1 MGECTGERPEDRTAD
16 RPVDRSAEEWA
27 KGPGQSAPTGPERPE
42 RSERSEWPGAA
53 IGKYARVERERRFLL
68 AGAPS
73 PAAVTVARR
82 ITDRYVTGTRLRLR
96 RMERLDTGECA
107 YKLTQK
113 LPAPPGAG
121 AGAVQGLITNLY
133 LSAEEHALLLTT
145 LPGPDLVKT
154 RLSVGPL
161 GVDAFEGALRGL
173 VLAEAE
179 FESAEDAETFVPPPG
194 CLAELTDD
202 PRFTGGSLVRTE
214 REQLRNW
221 LAEYGLPLA

>member
-1 MGECTGERPEDRTAD
+1 MDGSSEERTAEG
-16 RPVDRSAEEWA
+16 A
-27 KGPGQSAPTGPERPE
+27 GQSAPAGPG
-42 RSERSEWPGAA
+42 WPGSAA
-53 IGKYARVERERRFLL
+53 GKYARVERERRFLL

-73 PAAVTVARR
+73 PATVTLARR
-82 ITDRYVTGTRLRLR
+82 ITDRYVSGTRLRLR

-113 LPAPPGAG
+113 LPAPSA
-121 AGAVQGLITNLY
+121 ASTGAVQGLITNLY
-133 LSAEEHALLLTT
+133 LSPEEYELLLAT
-145 LPGPDLVKT
+145 LDGPELVKT

-161 GVDAFEGALRGL
+161 GVDAFEGPLRGL

-179 FESAEDAETFVPPPG
+179 FDSAEAAETFVPPPG

-214 REQLRNW
+214 REQLRKW
-221 LAEYGLPLA
+221 LAEYGLPLT